1 LGILAVTRNREITV
15 RITRLTVIRW
25 TAALVLAAYMPAC
38 TSYHVLADPAAAI
51 AESPK
56 PIDKVRITMVN
67 GKRFEMTKVRVEAD
81 SLRGLGYGVG
91 ERGIALADIKK
102 FEVSK
107 ASPGKTVAL
116 VLGIGAVAGLIA
128 SAVAMAS
135 LGSESCTIDTGD
147 AGYY

>member
-1 LGILAVTRNREITV
+1 LAVSRYREITV
-15 RITRLTVIRW
+15 RITRLHVIRW

-67 GKRFEMTKVRVEAD
+67 GKRFEMTKARVEAD

-91 ERGIALADIKK
+91 ERGIALSDIKQV
-102 FEVSK
+102 EVAK
-107 ASPGKTVAL
+107 PSPEKTVGL
-116 VLGIGAVAGLIA
+116 VLGIGAFVGLTV
-128 SAVAMAS
+128 AVAAAMADW
-135 LGSESCTIDTGD
+135 GSESCTISGD
-147 AGYY
+147 GEYY

>member
-1 LGILAVTRNREITV
+1 VSRYREITV

-51 AESPK
+51 AASPK

-81 SLRGLGYGVG
+81 TLRGVGYGVG
-91 ERGIALADIKK
+91 ERGIALSDIKQV
-102 FEVSK
+102 EVAK
-107 ASPGKTVAL
+107 PSPEKTVGL
-116 VLGIGAVAGLIA
+116 VLGIGAFVGLTV
-128 SAVAMAS
+128 AVAAAMADW
-135 LGSESCTIDTGD
+135 GSESCTIEEVE
-147 AGYY
+147 YY

>member
-1 LGILAVTRNREITV
+1 M